1 MRKLRPSLLRA
12 LVLVGLLAA
21 VVTRRANGGQGPT
34 RQPPPERGRPD
45 PMSDFIRQGEWGPG
59 FNAQNEMLDE
69 HAERYNLKD
78 QDWRKGRSWYK
89 PEK

>member
-1 MRKLRPSLLRA
+1 MVPRLGASQARRHLDLSRNPSTDQEP
-12 LVLVGLLAA
+12 VF
-21 VVTRRANGGQGPT
+21 
-34 RQPPPERGRPD
+34 
-45 PMSDFIRQGEWGPG
+45 SDFIKQGEWGPG
-59 FNAQNEMLDE
+59 FYAQNEMLDE